1 MADLL
6 GNDKSL
12 PDLVGRAGQLA
23 LALEVS
29 AYPKPGN
36 VHRLR
41 DFSDTRFEHYLAS
54 SVAVGPSL
62 REAAM
67 RGVAIRNNR
76 LKVQRAGLGSLV
88 LECITEAKRWHKGGN
103 TVLGSSLLLCP
114 LSIGAGLCGAS
125 HGKIVP
131 KTLRTSTR
139 QIIEKTTVNDAIQI
153 YQAIRFSGSGSVSKS
168 IDARLPDVLDPKAS
182 QRMTV
187 EGITLYQVMANCAWV
202 DGICLEWTNGF
213 YRIFKVGLPA
223 LLKAFTQTSDI
234 NLSVGQ
240 CYLRLLSNY
249 PDTLIAKKA
258 GINLAESVCAKAKI
272 AWAKGGYLR
281 RDGRMAISKL
291 DQSLAKRSLNP
302 GTTADLTV
310 ASVMVSILRGLRP

>member
-1 MADLL
+1 
-6 GNDKSL
+6 
-12 PDLVGRAGQLA
+12 
-23 LALEVS
+23 
-29 AYPKPGN
+29 YPKPGN

-54 SVAVGPSL
+54 SIAVGPSL

-67 RGVAIRNNR
+67 RGVAIRHNR
-76 LKVQRAGLGSLV
+76 LRVQRAGLGSLV
-88 LECITEAKRWHKGGN
+88 LACVKEAKTWHTGGN

-114 LSIGAGLCGAS
+114 LSIGAGYCGSS
-125 HGKIVP
+125 HGKIFP
-131 KTLRTSTR
+131 KTLRASTR

-153 YQAIRFSGSGSVSKS
+153 YQAIRFAAGGSLSKS
-168 IDARLPDVLDPKAS
+168 IDARLPGVLDPTAS
-182 QRMTV
+182 QRMTI
-187 EGITLYQVMANCAWV
+187 EGITLHQVMANCAWV

-213 YRIFKVGLPA
+213 YRIFEVGLLA
-223 LLKAFTQTSDI
+223 LLSAFTQTSDI

-249 PDTLIAKKA
+249 PDTLIAKKS
-258 GINLAESVCAKAKI
+258 GINIAENVCAKAKI

-281 RDGRMAISKL
+281 RDGRTAISKL
-291 DQSLAKRSLNP
+291 DRSLAKRNLNP

-310 ASVMVSILRGLRP
+310 ASVMVSILGGLRP